1 MTTDMAAIRSKL
13 IDTIRE
19 AAEVATD
26 GPTRVTVCADG
37 VRLRAA
43 RHWMP
48 PCVAPTE
55 VEIDLT
61 EELPTE
67 VEADPED
74 LQWWIDKVATELVA
88 RVVRML
94 DDVCAL
100 EDEAA
105 RIAQRLREKR
115 AQYLD

>member
-1 MTTDMAAIRSKL
+1 MMTDATAIRSKL

-19 AAEVATD
+19 AAEVATN

-67 VEADPED
+67 VEVDPED
-74 LQWWIDKVATELVA
+74 LQWWADKVATELVA
-88 RVVRML
+88 RVIKKL
-94 DDVCAL
+94 NDACAL

-105 RIAQRLREKR
+105 RIAQRLRERR